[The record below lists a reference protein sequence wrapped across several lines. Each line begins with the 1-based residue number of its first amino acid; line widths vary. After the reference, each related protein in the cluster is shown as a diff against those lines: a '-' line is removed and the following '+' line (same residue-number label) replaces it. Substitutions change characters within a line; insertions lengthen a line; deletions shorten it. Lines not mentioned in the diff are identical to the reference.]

1 MLREMNIFNI
11 DRRWEEP
18 REFCVRV
25 GSMSD
30 HSAWRDGL
38 DERVRSGVEG
48 KRFSGMYVRWEGLH
62 GYRVEIVS
70 MSDRDS

>member
-1 MLREMNIFNI
+1 MLREMDLFDI
-11 DRRWEEP
+11 DIRWEGP
-18 REFCVRV
+18 HEFCVRV

-30 HSAWRDGL
+30 QCGCRDGL

-48 KRFSGMYVRWEGLH
+48 KRFSGMYVRWEGLRKP
-62 GYRVEIVS
+62 RVEVVS